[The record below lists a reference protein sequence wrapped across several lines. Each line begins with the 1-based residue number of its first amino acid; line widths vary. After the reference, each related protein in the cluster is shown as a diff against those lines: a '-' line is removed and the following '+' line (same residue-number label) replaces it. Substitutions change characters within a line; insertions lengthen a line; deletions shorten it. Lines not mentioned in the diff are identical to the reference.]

1 MAVDTDLP
9 AFLKYKEG
17 TCYYNGDGE
26 MLYYI
31 PEDYFTDTKN
41 PIAMTVGQYVSTL
54 GIFDWALVSTN
65 GKISEAK
72 PFKYPTVIMCKPS
85 VIEKQKGVS
94 LAGTKPKDYRVLHF
108 KKGDEAISDVNTPE
122 IIDNVLAMLRMSIV
136 NGNKLPPTIPYDKL
150 YDYFPMAMELNGSS
164 YELNMQL
171 FGIMVSES
179 CRDPKDLTKPFR
191 LSKSNNMTDY
201 AQVSIK
207 SLPNYQSPYVAITSE
222 NFDESLMASV
232 LLSDKNESDLPTTPL
247 EKVLMS

>member
-1 MAVDTDLP
+1 MAIDTDIP

-17 TCYYNGDGE
+17 TCYYNSDGE
-26 MLYYI
+26 LLYYI

-41 PIAMTVGQYVSTL
+41 PIAMSIGQYVSTL
-54 GIFDWALVSTN
+54 GIFDWALVSEN
-65 GKISEAK
+65 GKVSEAK

-85 VIEKQKGVS
+85 SIEKQKAVS

-108 KKGDEAISDVNTPE
+108 KKGDEAISEVNTPE

-150 YDYFPMAMELNGSS
+150 YEYFPLAMELNGSS
-164 YELNMQL
+164 YNLNMQL
-171 FGIMVSES
+171 FGIMISES
-179 CRDPKDLTKPFR
+179 CRDPKDLSRPFR
-191 LSKSNNMTDY
+191 LSGSKNMTDY

-207 SLPNYQSPYVAITSE
+207 TLPNYQSPYVALTSE
-222 NFDESLMASV
+222 NFDESLMASI
-232 LLSDKNESDLPTTPL
+232 LLSDEKESDLPTTPL

>member
-1 MAVDTDLP
+1 
-9 AFLKYKEG
+9 
-17 TCYYNGDGE
+17 
-26 MLYYI
+26 
-31 PEDYFTDTKN
+31 
-41 PIAMTVGQYVSTL
+41 
-54 GIFDWALVSTN
+54 
-65 GKISEAK
+65 
-72 PFKYPTVIMCKPS
+72 
-85 VIEKQKGVS
+85 
-94 LAGTKPKDYRVLHF
+94 
-108 KKGDEAISDVNTPE
+108 
-122 IIDNVLAMLRMSIV
+122 
-136 NGNKLPPTIPYDKL
+136 
-150 YDYFPMAMELNGSS
+150 MAMELNGSS